1 MANTY
6 TQIHLQL
13 IFAVKYREAVITNIW
28 KNELYKYI
36 SGIIQQQKHKL
47 IIVNGVAD
55 HLHLFVGFRPHQSL
69 ADLMQ
74 DIKGSSSKW
83 INENKFTRSKFSWQ
97 EGYGAFSYS
106 HSHLS
111 NVINYIKNQEN
122 HHRKIT
128 FIDEYKAFLKTYEV
142 EYDER
147 YILKDPV

>member
-55 HLHLFVGFRPHQSL
+55 HIHLLIGFRPNQAL

>member
-13 IFAVKYREAVITNIW
+13 IFAVKYREAVINNIW

-74 DIKGSSSKW
+74 DIKGNSSKW
-83 INENKFTRSKFSWQ
+83 INENHFTRSKFAWQ

-106 HSHLS
+106 QSHLS

-122 HHRKIT
+122 HHKKIT
-128 FIDEYKAFLKTYEV
+128 FIDEYKAFLKTFEV
-142 EYDER
+142 EYDVR
-147 YILKDPV
+147 YILKHPI

>member
-13 IFAVKYREAVITNIW
+13 IFAVKYREAVINNIW

-55 HLHLFVGFRPHQSL
+55 HIHLLIGFRPHQSL

-147 YILKDPV
+147 YILKDPL

>member
-13 IFAVKYREAVITNIW
+13 IFAVKYREAVINNIW

-55 HLHLFVGFRPHQSL
+55 HIHLLIGFRPHQSL

-122 HHRKIT
+122 HHRKIA

-142 EYDER
+142 EFDER
-147 YILKDPV
+147 YILKDPL

>member
-55 HLHLFVGFRPHQSL
+55 HIHLLIGFRPHQAL

>member
-13 IFAVKYREAVITNIW
+13 IFAVKYREAVINNIW

-55 HLHLFVGFRPHQSL
+55 HIHLLIGFRPHQSL

-122 HHRKIT
+122 HHRKIA

-142 EYDER
+142 EFDER
-147 YILKDPV
+147 YILKDPI

>member
-13 IFAVKYREAVITNIW
+13 IFAVKYRAAIISDTW

-47 IIVNGVAD
+47 LIVNGVAD
-55 HLHLFVGFRPHQSL
+55 HIHLLIGFRPHQSL

-83 INENKFTRSKFSWQ
+83 INENKFTQSKFSWQ
-97 EGYGAFSYS
+97 GGYGAFSYS
-106 HSHLS
+106 HSQLS
-111 NVINYIKNQEN
+111 RVINYIKNQEN
-122 HHRKIT
+122 HHKKT
-128 FIDEYKAFLKTYEV
+128 PFIDEYKLFLKTFEV
-142 EYDER
+142 AYDER
-147 YILKDPV
+147 YILKDPE

>member
-122 HHRKIT
+122 HHRKKT

>member
-55 HLHLFVGFRPHQSL
+55 HIHLLIGFRPHQSL

-74 DIKGSSSKW
+74 DIKGNSSKW
-83 INENKFTRSKFSWQ
+83 INENHFTRSKFAWQ

-106 HSHLS
+106 KSHLS

-147 YILKDPV
+147 YILKDPL

>member
-13 IFAVKYREAVITNIW
+13 IFAVKYREAVINNIW

-36 SGIIQQQKHKL
+36 TGIIQQQKHKL

-55 HLHLFVGFRPHQSL
+55 HIHLLIGFRPHQSL

-142 EYDER
+142 EFDER
-147 YILKDPV
+147 YILKDPL